1 MNVAHIFQYSV
12 IYQLGIILFSSQQIH
27 SLPRYSRGSEQSS
40 SGHNGSPDEV
50 SSVYF
55 FICTHHASFLKQRYQ
70 YIVQKGVTI
79 LQKIVTLLLIIKRK
93 HVNDRLV
100 SYLWVGFILEDNM
113 ITIGSATKKDWL

>member
-1 MNVAHIFQYSV
+1 M
-12 IYQLGIILFSSQQIH
+12 
-27 SLPRYSRGSEQSS
+27 
-40 SGHNGSPDEV
+40 
-50 SSVYF
+50 
-55 FICTHHASFLKQRYQ
+55 KQRYQ